1 VSEPAG
7 PSGTAAS
14 PDVGEQPGLGG
25 PPLAR
30 TSLDRAAH
38 HRKDDDWL
46 AQAWKTGLV
55 LIIDS
60 TKGGRALVTR
70 RPDGTPTLVLIGAD
84 EAPEGERLFLGVDPA
99 GVPIFAVDAPLP
111 EAGGPALSEPG
122 GPALSEP
129 GGPALSEPGGPAGP
143 EAGVAA
149 APDASAA
156 EPRTLR
162 DVGDLLDP
170 RDAGILTTAAALVNW
185 HASHRF
191 SPRNGQ
197 PTTVIEAGWSRI
209 DADGRAMWPRT
220 DPAMIV
226 LVHDG
231 VAGPEG
237 RCLLGHNAAWP
248 ETGGVRRFSCLAG
261 YVEPGESTEA
271 AVVREVLEEVGVRLR
286 SWHYEGSQSWPYPGS
301 LMLGYTAVADRDQP
315 IVVDPE
321 EIDEARWFTRG
332 DITQMIAGDYV
343 EPQSG
348 VRMNLPMRSSIAF
361 YLIECWLGDFPR

>member
-1 VSEPAG
+1 VSDSAG
-7 PSGTAAS
+7 QSGS
-14 PDVGEQPGLGG
+14 GEQPDVGEQPGPAV

-38 HRKDDDWL
+38 HRTDDDWL
-46 AQAWKTGLV
+46 DRAWKTGLV
-55 LIIDS
+55 LIIDIDQ
-60 TKGGRALVTR
+60 GGRALTTR
-70 RPDGTPTLVLIGAD
+70 RPDGTPTLVLVGAD

-111 EAGGPALSEPG
+111 ATGDAEARS
-122 GPALSEP
+122 
-129 GGPALSEPGGPAGP
+129 
-143 EAGVAA
+143 
-149 APDASAA
+149 
-156 EPRTLR
+156 LR
-162 DVGDLLDP
+162 DIGDRLDP
-170 RDAGILTTAAALVNW
+170 RDAGILTTAAALGNW

-197 PTTVIEAGWSRI
+197 PTTVIEAGWSRV

-231 VAGPEG
+231 VPGAEG

-248 ETGGVRRFSCLAG
+248 EIGGVRRFSCLAG
-261 YVEPGESTEA
+261 YVEPGESAEA
-271 AVVREVLEEVGVRLR
+271 AVVREVREEVGVRLR
-286 SWHYEGSQSWPYPGS
+286 SWQYEGSQSWPYPGS

-315 IVVDPE
+315 ISVDPA
-321 EIDEARWFTRG
+321 EIDEARWFTRD
-332 DITQMIAGDYV
+332 DITRMIAGDYV
-343 EPQSG
+343 EPDSG

-361 YLIECWLGDFPR
+361 YLVERWLGDFPR